1 MSEVKT
7 TTEEWAP
14 PKKGAGQIA
23 LSITRRYS
31 TVGLVLILGLVFS
44 MLSPFFLTP
53 SNLTDMLLSQGVKA
67 GIALAVLFPLI
78 IGEFDLS
85 VGYLVGFLAV
95 LGAWLARA
103 GFPGWLIPIVM
114 ITLAVLAGWI
124 NGFLV
129 VQLRIS
135 AFIATLATGIVLGA
149 LSNGVSAGQI
159 IFGDVPQF
167 LIDMG
172 RGKWLGMGISI
183 WITLVIAAILVYVLE
198 HMPVG
203 RKFYAIGGNE
213 TVAFF
218 AGVPTPKYRVMAF
231 VMAGLLVGI
240 ASVFQLG
247 LRAGGDPTFGPD
259 LLLPAYA
266 AVFLG
271 MTTHR
276 PGQYNVIGTCIA
288 IVLLAVGFNGLS
300 LIGVPFWAEPLFD
313 GLILLVAV
321 LLATKEA
328 REVKVGG

>member
-1 MSEVKT
+1 MTDLTSSETWDRPSK
-7 TTEEWAP
+7 
-14 PKKGAGQIA
+14 
-23 LSITRRYS
+23 SIGRVVLDVSRRYA
-31 TVGLVLILGLVFS
+31 TVGLIIVLGVVFTFA
-44 MLSPFFLTP
+44 SPFFLTP
-53 SNLTDMLLSQGVKA
+53 SNLSDMLLSQGVKA
-67 GIALAVLFPLI
+67 GVALAVLFPLI

-95 LGAWLARA
+95 LGAKIAHSGWPAWAIVLVMLALSV
-103 GFPGWLIPIVM
+103 LI
-114 ITLAVLAGWI
+114 GWI
-124 NGFLV
+124 NGLLV
-129 VQLRIS
+129 VTLRIS

-149 LSNGVSAGQI
+149 MSNGISGGQI
-159 IFGDVPQF
+159 IFGDVPKI
-167 LIDMG
+167 LIDIG
-172 RGKWLGMGISI
+172 RGRFLGMGISI
-183 WITLVIAAILVYVLE
+183 WIILLIAAILVYVLE

-218 AGVPTPKYRVMAF
+218 AGVPTPRYRIMAF
-231 VMAGLLVGI
+231 IMAGLLVGI

-247 LRAGGDPTFGPD
+247 LRAGGDPTFGPG

-271 MTTHR
+271 MTAHR
-276 PGQYNVIGTCIA
+276 PGQYNVIGTIIA

-321 LLATKEA
+321 LVANKEA
-328 REVKVGG
+328 REVKVGA